1 MPRAIWN
8 GSISF
13 GLVNIPV
20 KLFTA
25 VSKKNVQFHQ
35 IDARTGARVRQQRIS
50 SADGSEVPFDA
61 IVKGYEMHPGQY
73 VVVEPAELDA
83 LDPEAGHTIDL
94 DAFVDLAEIDPI
106 FFDTPY
112 YLAPLEIG
120 RKPYALLVKAIEDE
134 HKVGIARFVLRTKQY
149 LAALRS
155 VNGILVLSTMVY
167 PDEIQPSG
175 AIEELD
181 GLEDLN
187 VSDRELTM
195 ARQLIESLSSAF
207 TPEDY
212 RDTYREQV
220 LELLE
225 RKATGQEIVMP
236 APAPEPAPVGDL
248 VAALERSVQVARSER
263 EQRAGDESAR
273 QESA

>member
-120 RKPYALLVKAIEDE
+120 RKPYALLVKAMEDE